1 MKNLSICF
9 WILIIVSTATEKVF
23 CQPFDDDL
31 IKDMKICLL
40 NAKLNT
46 TVRSGGDGYYYT
58 EKVEFGGIISNN
70 FPMKFYNG
78 KQFFRNGENNDYYA
92 CIYDTIGIR
101 RKIYK
106 IEDDNKYYDVP
117 IKLGHG
123 FKRAEE
129 INEIGIS
136 GKTEEFSFSSFTYL
150 ANINSS
156 NVQEIGFAQS
166 TYKSKWYLTTKSY
179 TIYFEGDK
187 AFLKKIGYKSICFDN
202 LFENQED
209 IYLDY
214 YNFNRLDY
222 KNKIEF
228 IQSTRLSNNNILII
242 LKTDYKYLSYQLS
255 SMFGIGG
262 MNNISRILTS
272 IPYYKFIV
280 LSEDGSKVIENKN
293 YNIPIKFVRPIDN
306 GFIIL
311 SDNLGNVISL
321 NKNDFGKKS
330 VVFSKSAQKNIVVN
344 DNVSISKNE
353 AEEGIKIFKFDNNAN
368 FINEK
373 IIENPNDKDIYRP
386 VPKDIVASENYL
398 CLRYIGFEKSI
409 INVPFECFMLLDFNL
424 NEKSSLIGER
434 IEKDKV
440 TYSMFGLGAANDRFY
455 IGSEQF
461 YFPSN
466 SNYISSPVDNGKKE
480 TTSIQPILYGE
491 VKDIDGNIYKT
502 VKIGSQEW
510 MAENLKVTKFNDGTS
525 IPFLTKENWKEWSN
539 PAPDYCWYN
548 DNETTN
554 KNIYGALYNWYA
566 VNTGKLCP
574 IGWHVPSDDE
584 WNTLITFLG
593 GWEVAGGKLM
603 ESGTSHWES
612 PNTSATNETGFTA
625 LPGGLRNNTI
635 IYRNIGV
642 SGHWWS
648 STENDSKYSSAKSK
662 VIESDGNVSNYNDDL
677 VRNLSVRCLKDN

>member
-9 WILIIVSTATEKVF
+9 CLLIISSITTEKVL
-23 CQPFDDDL
+23 CQPLNDDL

-70 FPMKFYNG
+70 FPLKYYNG
-78 KQFFRNGENNDYYA
+78 KQFFRNGENSDYYA
-92 CIYDTIGIR
+92 CIYDINGIR
-101 RKIYK
+101 RKIY
-106 IEDDNKYYDVP
+106 ELDDDNKYNGEP
-117 IKLGHG
+117 IRLGLG
-123 FKRAEE
+123 LKRAEE

-136 GKTEEFSFSSFTYL
+136 GKTEEFGFSSFTYL
-150 ANINSS
+150 ANINTN

-179 TIYFEGDK
+179 NINFIGDK
-187 AFLKKIGYKSICFDN
+187 AFLKKIGYKLICFDN

-209 IYLDY
+209 IYLDF

-222 KNKIEF
+222 KNSIEF
-228 IQSTRLSNNNILII
+228 VQSTRLSNNNILII
-242 LKTDYKYLSYQLS
+242 VKTDYKYLSYQLN

-262 MNNISRILTS
+262 MNNISRTLKS
-272 IPYYKFIV
+272 SPYYKFIV
-280 LSEDGSKVIENKN
+280 LSEDGSKVVENKN
-293 YNIPIKFVRPIDN
+293 YNIPIKFVRPTDN

-311 SDNLGNVISL
+311 SDNLGNAISL

-344 DNVSISKNE
+344 ENVNISTNDAE
-353 AEEGIKIFKFDNNAN
+353 AGIKIFKFDNNAN
-368 FINEK
+368 FLTEK
-373 IIENPNDKDIYRP
+373 IIENPKDKDINRP

-398 CLRYIGFEKSI
+398 CLRYISFEKSI

-461 YFPSN
+461 HFPSN
-466 SNYISSPVDNGKKE
+466 SNYIPSPIDNGKKE
-480 TTSIQPILYGE
+480 TTSIKPIVYGE
-491 VKDIDGNIYKT
+491 EKDVDGNIYKT
-502 VKIGSQEW
+502 VKIGSQDW
-510 MAENLKVTKFNDGTS
+510 MAENLKVTKFSDGSS
-525 IPFLTKENWKEWSN
+525 IPLIDLGWKN
-539 PAPDYCWYN
+539 LATPAYCWYDN
-548 DNETTN
+548 DTIN

-574 IGWHVPSDDE
+574 KGWHVPSNADWKNLNNNHE
-584 WNTLITFLG
+584 G
-593 GWEVAGGKLM
+593 GEFK
-603 ESGTSHWES
+603 EEGTSHWKN
-612 PNTSATNETGFTA
+612 PNEGATNKTGFTA
-625 LPGGLRNNTI
+625 LPGGWRDSGSFRDI
-635 IYRNIGV
+635 GNIGNF
-642 SGHWWS
+642 WS
-648 STENDSKYSSAKSK
+648 SSVHPNFNTMAIFVGLLSEYSITSSHAYDFKS
-662 VIESDGNVSNYNDDL
+662 G
-677 VRNLSVRCLKDN
+677 LSVRCLKDN